1 MGKIENSVLSNM
13 DRNSKEIYT
22 KIVNDAWPVVKIVVA
37 ICRQIVSVTANMFF
51 LRHNS
56 SKLSA
61 LKGWWNMYQNVA
73 TVPWCQIF
81 LWYQV
86 LGAAIALVWRL
97 SDIWCCWCWGWW
109 CWCYVAWE
117 KVEWFEDRLHVK
129 RLALFFTN
137 SGQTLHAC
145 QRSNFFFAPKRVGQI
160 AICVFCPNWFKWAQK
175 GPKWSQ
181 MPKNSWIDDLI
192 QIWTTLESWQA
203 VSFHWY
209 IFNPFLCS
217 NLNIS

>member
-1 MGKIENSVLSNM
+1 MPIFCVESVKIYTGQKRFTRIYLWDPWQISGMVLSNM
-13 DRNSKEIYT
+13 DRNSKEIY
-22 KIVNDAWPVVKIVVA
+22 KKNVNDAWPVVKIVVA

-51 LRHNS
+51 LGHNS
-56 SKLSA
+56 STLSA
-61 LKGWWNMYQNVA
+61 LMGWWNMYQNVA

-117 KVEWFEDRLHVK
+117 KVEWFEDRLHIK
-129 RLALFFTN
+129 RLTLFFTN

-145 QRSNFFFAPKRVGQI
+145 HRSNYFSNLCFLSKLVQMGPKR
-160 AICVFCPNWFKWAQK
+160 P
-175 GPKWSQ
+175 
-181 MPKNSWIDDLI
+181 
-192 QIWTTLESWQA
+192 
-203 VSFHWY
+203 
-209 IFNPFLCS
+209 
-217 NLNIS
+217 